1 MSDLVKIERDGGVL
15 VVTLT
20 RPEKKNALTGAMY
33 EKLIAAFA
41 DAAQNEAIGALMI
54 EGSGGVFSAGNDIGD
69 FLAIALAPGAAMK
82 DAPGVRFIYAL
93 ARFAKPL
100 VAAVDGAAIGIGATL
115 CLHCDLVYASPA
127 ARFHMPFVDLGLAP
141 EAGSSLLVPQR
152 FGRARAAE
160 ALLLCEPFDAAAAH
174 ASGLVNAVVEAEAL
188 HGHALAKA
196 KALAAKPRQ
205 ALLATRRLIRGDQSA
220 LIARMD
226 EEVELF
232 SAGLKSPEARAAF
245 MAFMGR
251 AKA

>member
-1 MSDLVKIERDGGVL
+1 MSELVKIERDGGVL
-15 VVTLT
+15 VVTLA

-41 DAAQNEAIGALMI
+41 DAAQDEAIGALMI
-54 EGSGGVFSAGNDIGD
+54 EGGGGVFSAGNDIGD

-160 ALLLCEPFDAAAAH
+160 ALLLCEPFDAEAARAG
-174 ASGLVNAVVEAEAL
+174 GLVNAVVESAEL

-205 ALLATRRLIRGDQSA
+205 ALLAARRLIRGDPTA

-245 MAFMGR
+245 MAFMSR
-251 AKA
+251 AKS

>member
-1 MSDLVKIERDGGVL
+1 MSEFVQVRRDGAVL
-15 VVTLT
+15 VVTLA

-33 EKLIAAFA
+33 EALIAAFA
-41 DAAQNEAIGALMI
+41 QASEDDRVGALLI
-54 EGSGGVFSAGNDIGD
+54 EGSEGVFSAGNDIGD
-69 FLAIALAPGAAMK
+69 FLAYALAPGAAMSES
-82 DAPGVRFIYAL
+82 PTVRFIYAL

-100 VAAVDGAAIGIGATL
+100 VAAVEGAAVGVGATL
-115 CLHCDLVYASPA
+115 CFHCDLVYASPS
-127 ARFHMPFVDLGLAP
+127 ARFHMPFVDLGLVP
-141 EAGSSLLVPQR
+141 EAGSSLLAPQR
-152 FGRARAAE
+152 FGRARASE
-160 ALLLCEPFDAAAAH
+160 YLLLGEPFDAEAARAG
-174 ASGLVNAVVEAEAL
+174 GLVNAVVDAASL
-188 HGHALAKA
+188 HAHALAKA

-251 AKA
+251 AKG